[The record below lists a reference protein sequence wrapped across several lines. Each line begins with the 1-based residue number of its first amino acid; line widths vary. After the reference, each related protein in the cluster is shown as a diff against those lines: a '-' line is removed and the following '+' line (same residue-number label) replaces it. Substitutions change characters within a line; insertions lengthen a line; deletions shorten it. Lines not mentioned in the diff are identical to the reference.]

1 MIVRSTALP
10 GVMIIE
16 PKVFRD
22 ERGFF
27 VETFHVARYLEEAG
41 IEHAFVQDNQ
51 SRSQRNV
58 LRGIHAQKRF
68 PQGKLVRVSRGAIFD
83 VAVDM
88 DPRSATFGRWV
99 GETLSDENH
108 RQMWIPP
115 GYGHGYLVLS
125 DWADFQYKCTDYYHP
140 EDEIGLI
147 WNDPQVA
154 IEWPDAEPIVSEKDR
169 HLPRLASLED

>member
-68 PQGKLVRVSRGAIFD
+68 PQGKLVRVSRGVIFD

-99 GETLSDENH
+99 GEILSDENH

-169 HLPRLASLED
+169 HLPRLASLKD

>member
-99 GETLSDENH
+99 GEILSDENH

-169 HLPRLASLED
+169 HLPRLASLKD